1 MSSIIDPATKQ
12 ILQQY
17 AKQEAIDNYK
27 QGLEIDKFLQ
37 SEADRFRAGQL
48 HQQQILNRG
57 PRARPFMDEIFA
69 DRLPDQW
76 SLAQLKKSG
85 VEAFTPTRSIGIGGN
100 SYTPEDTLLL
110 WPTAPVAGFVKRDQL
125 GSLEGSELE
134 PQPDGS
140 WIAKESF
147 FLSGHKYTPGD
158 TLEIW
163 PENPTRGFIKPMDA
177 LQLLRDGDIEVAEL
191 APAAA

>member
-57 PRARPFMDEIFA
+57 PRDRSFVDEIFA
-69 DRLPDQW
+69 DRMPDQW

-85 VEAFTPTRSIGIGGN
+85 VEAFRPTRSIGIGGHG
-100 SYTPEDTLLL
+100 YGVGDVLLL
-110 WPTAPVAGFVKRDQL
+110 WPTQPAPGFATKDQL
-125 GSLEGSELE
+125 QGLQGSELE
-134 PQPDGS
+134 LQPDGS
-140 WIAKESF
+140 WLVVEPFYLAGHQYQ
-147 FLSGHKYTPGD
+147 SGG
-158 TLEIW
+158 TLDIW
-163 PENPTRGFIKPMDA
+163 PDTPSRGFIKPMDA
-177 LQLLRDGDIEVAEL
+177 LQFLKDGDIEPAEL
-191 APAAA
+191 TAA